1 MNSDTVNPAP
11 NTQEL
16 LNAGRDRLVRL
27 AWLFTATLAGGIF
40 LTALPSYLQ
49 NYRQALHT
57 TGGATALHFLAVLFS
72 ILAFLISFSLAILLY
87 RRSWEDR
94 MVPYIAWY
102 LLVYSVVMA
111 GPLEYW
117 STYWLG
123 DHLFAMNL
131 QGIVM
136 TTPTIALLAL
146 FPNGRFVPSWTR
158 GLVIFSLLW
167 IVLMIFAP
175 VSELYTA
182 PAPVVILFVLF
193 IITIFAP
200 GLYAQVYRYRNV
212 SSPAERQQTKLVIFA
227 LFLWFLYISLSTG
240 PYFYVESLP
249 PDTPRPAWAIAAGL
263 GWWMSLTL
271 LPLGLAVAV
280 LRYRLWDVDVFINR
294 ALLYGLLTASVVG
307 IYVLAV
313 GALGLLFQTQ
323 INAWMALVAT
333 GLVAVLFQPLRDRLQ
348 RAANRIVY
356 GQRDEPLTVLAQL
369 GKRVESTL
377 TPEQVLPTLVETIA
391 STLKL
396 PYVAIA
402 LQHGSGY
409 RIAEAYG
416 KAVVEPV
423 DYPLIYQGEEIGRLL
438 VGQRG
443 PGEGFTSA
451 EENLLRNIALQAGTA
466 VHAVQLT
473 SELQRSRQRLVSALE
488 EERRR
493 IRRDLHDGLGPTL
506 AAHMLKVGSAR
517 ALLAVDRDEA
527 ARLMDE
533 LEGDLQDTLH
543 QIRQLVYNLRPPALD
558 QLGLVGAIQD
568 YANQISR
575 GTDQDGAGWEPPEL
589 IVNVR
594 VPEGMPPLPAAV
606 EVTAY
611 RIVQEAL
618 ANVARHAHARH
629 CLVELT
635 CDNALR
641 LTIRDDGIGLPVDY
655 RAGVG
660 LTSMQ
665 ERVTELGG
673 SCLVKAVPGGGT
685 LIQAVIPLVSDLE
698 GAA

>member
-16 LNAGRDRLVRL
+16 ISAGRDRLVRL
-27 AWLFTATLAGGIF
+27 AWLLTAALAGGIF
-40 LTALPSYLQ
+40 LTALPSYLL
-49 NYRQALHT
+49 NYRQALHSAA
-57 TGGATALHFLAVLFS
+57 GATTLHILAALFS
-72 ILAFLISFSLAILLY
+72 MLAFLVSFSLSILLY

-94 MVPYIAWY
+94 MVPFIAWY

-117 STYWLG
+117 SYYWLKESY
-123 DHLFAMNL
+123 FATNL
-131 QGIVM
+131 QGLVM
-136 TTPTIALLAL
+136 TTPTIVLLAL
-146 FPNGRFVPSWTR
+146 FPNGRFIPSWTR
-158 GLVIFSLLW
+158 GLVFLSLFW
-167 IVLMIFAP
+167 VVLMLFVP
-175 VSELYTA
+175 VSQLYSA
-182 PAPVVILFVLF
+182 PQPLVILFVLF
-193 IITIFAP
+193 VLSIVVP
-200 GLYAQVYRYRNV
+200 GLYAQIYRYRNV
-212 SSPAERQQTKLVIFA
+212 SSTTERLQTRLVIFA
-227 LFLWFLYISLSTG
+227 MFLWFAYVSFSTG
-240 PYFYVESLP
+240 PYFYLESLP
-249 PDTPRPAWAIAAGL
+249 PDAPRPAWAIVTSL
-263 GWWMSLTL
+263 GWWMSLNI
-271 LPLGLAVAV
+271 LPLALAIAV

-294 ALLYGLLTASVVG
+294 TLLYGLLTASVVG
-307 IYVLAV
+307 IYVLVV
-313 GALGLLFQTQ
+313 GTLGLLFQNQ

-348 RAANRIVY
+348 RTANRIVY
-356 GQRDEPLTVLAQL
+356 GQRDEPLTVLVQL
-369 GKRVESTL
+369 GKRVETTL
-377 TPEQVLPTLVETIA
+377 TPERVMPTLVETIA

-396 PYVAIA
+396 PYVAIS
-402 LQHGSGY
+402 LHHGTGQ

-416 KAVVEPV
+416 KAVSEPV
-423 DYPLIYQGEEIGRLL
+423 AYPLIYQGEEIGRLL
-438 VGQRG
+438 VGRRG
-443 PGEGFTSA
+443 PGEEFTSA
-451 EENLLRNIALQAGTA
+451 EEHLLRNIALQAGTA

-473 SELQRSRQRLVSALE
+473 TELQRSRQRLVSALE

-517 ALLAVDRDEA
+517 ALLEVDPDEA

-558 QLGLVGAIQD
+558 QLGLGGAIQD

-575 GTDQDGAGWEPPEL
+575 VPEQGIAGWEVPEL
-589 IVNVR
+589 IVNVT
-594 VPEGMPPLPAAV
+594 VPEQMPPLPAAV

-618 ANVARHAHARH
+618 ANVARHARARH

-635 CDNALR
+635 CDDDLR
-641 LTIRDDGIGLPVDY
+641 LTIRDDGIGLPADY

-673 SCLVKAVPGGGT
+673 SCLVKAVPVGGT
-685 LIQAVIPLVSDLE
+685 LIQAVIPLVGDQE
-698 GAA
+698 GAP